1 MIIIKNPDKALAA
14 QTGEDDVYAELKHV
28 QLDDSHSINIY
39 AHTHISYAYDEGVY
53 GWIVDGYV
61 VGNDGVGSNDVN
73 IEVFQ
78 LDEQY
83 GYGTSQL
90 RFKYYFYGHSF
101 LNDYRGYIYIYVSI
115 DEWGN
120 LDSWIEYE
128 PI

>member
-1 MIIIKNPDKALAA
+1 MHMMNA
-14 QTGEDDVYAELKHV
+14 
-28 QLDDSHSINIY
+28 
-39 AHTHISYAYDEGVY
+39 Y

-61 VGNDGVGSNDVN
+61 VGNDGVGSDNVN
-73 IEVFQ
+73 VEVLQ

-90 RFKYYFYGHSF
+90 CFKYYFYGHSF
-101 LNDYRGYIYIYVSI
+101 INDYRGYIYIYVSI

-120 LDSWIEYE
+120 LDSCIEYK